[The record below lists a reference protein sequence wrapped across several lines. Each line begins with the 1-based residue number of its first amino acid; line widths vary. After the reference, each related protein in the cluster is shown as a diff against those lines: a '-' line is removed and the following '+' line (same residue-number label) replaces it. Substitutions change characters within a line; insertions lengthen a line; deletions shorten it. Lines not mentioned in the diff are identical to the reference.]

1 MTIVSNKVLIHK
13 FKERLSLIR
22 HDMRTPVGHI
32 MGYAEMIEEDLDGS
46 LSPEFSRDLNVIRTS
61 GEKMIALIDEFL
73 GHNKQTLQELAV

>member
-13 FKERLSLIR
+13 FKESLSLIR

-46 LSPEFSRDLNVIRTS
+46 LSPEFSRDLNVFHFGKNSNSRKPSVVKT
-61 GEKMIALIDEFL
+61 FL
-73 GHNKQTLQELAV
+73 QFSK